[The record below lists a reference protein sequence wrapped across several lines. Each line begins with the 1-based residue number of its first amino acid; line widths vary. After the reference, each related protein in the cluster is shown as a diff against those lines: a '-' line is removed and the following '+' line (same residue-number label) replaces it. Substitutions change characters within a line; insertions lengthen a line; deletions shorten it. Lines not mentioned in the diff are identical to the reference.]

1 MVDWYTTT
9 KFVHI
14 MLVVL
19 VGGMSAG
26 SGFWVEFAA
35 RGEYEYFVLR
45 QVRRFH
51 LRFVLPGLVLIPA
64 TGVATAWVG
73 GLPLTLGWIVVATV
87 LWAVVFVAM
96 LAYAWVVTHQIRML
110 EDGDA
115 EDGGYR
121 RLALAGIVLGA
132 GAGLVFA
139 AIVYVMIAKPW

>member
-9 KFVHI
+9 KFVRV

-26 SGFWVEFAA
+26 SGFWIEFTA
-35 RGEYEYFVLR
+35 RGEYEAFVLR

-51 LRFVLPGLVLIPA
+51 LRFVLPGLVLIPV

-73 GLPLTLGWIVVATV
+73 GLPLTLGWIVVAVV

-96 LAYAWVVTHQIRML
+96 LAYAWVVTRQLQML

-115 EDGGYR
+115 ADGGYR
-121 RLALAGIVLGA
+121 HLALAGIVLGGAA
-132 GAGLVFA
+132 GVVFA